1 MKDCEINKI
10 KQVLKERNICVVV
23 PTYNNEKTIIEV
35 VDKIFDYCEDIIIVD
50 DGSRDKT
57 KQLLSKY
64 KTEGINI
71 VRHQT
76 NKGKGK
82 ALKTG
87 LTTARKLGFK
97 YAITIDSDGQHYPED
112 IPDFV
117 KENEKY
123 PNAIIVGNRNF
134 NQENMPKKNTFA
146 NKFSNF
152 WFFIQTGC
160 KLNDTQTGYRLY
172 PLDYTKGLSCLSSRY
187 EAELELLVFSL
198 WRGTKIRSVD
208 VNVFYPSK
216 EERVSHFRP
225 FYDFFRISVL
235 NTCLCVMAIFYGFPS
250 KLITNIKK
258 TGK

>member
-112 IPDFV
+112 IPYFV
-117 KENEKY
+117 KE
-123 PNAIIVGNRNF
+123 
-134 NQENMPKKNTFA
+134 MKN
-146 NKFSNF
+146 
-152 WFFIQTGC
+152 ILMQ
-160 KLNDTQTGYRLY
+160 
-172 PLDYTKGLSCLSSRY
+172 
-187 EAELELLVFSL
+187 
-198 WRGTKIRSVD
+198 
-208 VNVFYPSK
+208 
-216 EERVSHFRP
+216 
-225 FYDFFRISVL
+225 
-235 NTCLCVMAIFYGFPS
+235 
-250 KLITNIKK
+250 
-258 TGK
+258 